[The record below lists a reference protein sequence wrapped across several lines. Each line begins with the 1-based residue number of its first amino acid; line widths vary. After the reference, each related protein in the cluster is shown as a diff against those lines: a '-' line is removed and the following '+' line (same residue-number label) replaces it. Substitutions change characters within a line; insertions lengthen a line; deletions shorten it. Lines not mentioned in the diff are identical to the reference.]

1 MPSKKIATPDKPV
14 NVRLDK
20 RIYIDYTNWRGERR
34 VRLIQPI
41 EMGMY
46 FGSSEH
52 HKEPQWLLRA
62 IDCESNGIR
71 TFALRNIHAMD
82 CSADGTPKA

>member
-1 MPSKKIATPDKPV
+1 MPTKKLKSEAPTV
-14 NVRLDK
+14 NVRQEK

-46 FGSSEH
+46 FGSNEY

-82 CSADGTPKA
+82 CNADGTAKA